1 MGRRRAS
8 RGDDGSDII
17 LYLSI
22 LLVALTTFL
31 QAIVDWLQSMS
42 HGAYQPQWQ
51 RYLIL
56 IIVLMAMMGLF
67 FSLHSKRR

>member
-1 MGRRRAS
+1 MGRRRTS

-31 QAIVDWLQSMS
+31 QAVVDWLQSMS
-42 HGAYQPQWQ
+42 HGAYLPNWQ
-51 RYLIL
+51 RYLVIV
-56 IIVLMAMMGLF
+56 IVLMALMGLF
-67 FSLHSKRR
+67 FSLHSKKR